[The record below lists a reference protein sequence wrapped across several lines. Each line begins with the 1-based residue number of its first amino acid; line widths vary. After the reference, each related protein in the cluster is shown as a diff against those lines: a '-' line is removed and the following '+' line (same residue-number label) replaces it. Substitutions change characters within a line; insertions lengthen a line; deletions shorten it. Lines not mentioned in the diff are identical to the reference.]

1 MLSRVLHGRDK
12 RKADG
17 SGASQKDEKARR
29 DLKAEIKS
37 VGLTGPAKQMLL
49 DAYQHC
55 GTADVPAISVELAQT
70 LGEFRSGRYGG
81 EATDTVVADR
91 VRTLRRQPHYLA
103 LWGAFEGDDKADP
116 YNGQFGGLTEAATAW
131 QRVAA
136 YTFLVEV
143 YALKVIRDESM
154 NVHDQREMCADS
166 IVCAITGG
174 PAAAYRLWDP
184 ARKAFVNG
192 AITPVGNA
200 TQLRVATQAAAPRT
214 PGGGTQALPLHVPA
228 GAPQQQGLLAPGG
241 RPRGGGPGAPD
252 TRGGCNF
259 CKVARKPRAEILSH
273 REEDCPGKKA
283 LWAAKG
289 WK

>member
-1 MLSRVLHGRDK
+1 MLSRVLHGREK

-17 SGASQKDEKARR
+17 SGSSQKEEKARR
-29 DLKAEIKS
+29 ELKSEIKS

-55 GTADVPAISVELAQT
+55 GTAEVPAISVELAQT

-81 EATDTVVADR
+81 EATDTAVADR

-103 LWGAFEGDDKADP
+103 LWSAFEGDDKTDP
-116 YNGQFGGLTEAATAW
+116 HNGQFGGLTEAATAW

-136 YTFLVEV
+136 YTFLVEA

-174 PAAAYRLWDP
+174 PAAA
-184 ARKAFVNG
+184 ARKAFING
-192 AITPVGNA
+192 AVTPVGNA
-200 TQLRVATQAAAPRT
+200 TQLRVAPQAVGPRT
-214 PGGGTQALPLHVPA
+214 QGEGKPVKVPV
-228 GAPQQQGLLAPGG
+228 GAPPLQLLAPGG

-252 TRGGCNF
+252 TRWGCNF
-259 CKVARKPRAEILSH
+259 CKVARKSRSEILSH
-273 REEDCPGKKA
+273 REEDCPNKKA